1 MAQSRVW
8 LITGATRGLG
18 FDMAKIALAA
28 GHKVIACHR
37 SKKPGGTSNWDEL
50 EALGGIWTY
59 LDVSGEDAESKVK
72 ALVAEHG
79 KIDVLVNNAGYAVM
93 GSIEDVPLD
102 KVNAIFNTNF
112 IGTLRTVKGVLPSMR
127 EHKTGTIVNIS
138 SSITFAPMPALGI
151 YTATKSAV
159 EAYTEVLQAEIAA
172 FGIRV
177 LLVEPGATATDF
189 ASDTGSGIRV
199 ESSEPYQEGIIKYI
213 SNMMSADKFASNG
226 ANSVAVAE
234 RIVEA
239 IDGTGSLA
247 GKEIGLRLPL
257 GKDTGSDLEKRA
269 AVFAD
274 LANLKDVWGSV

>member
-1 MAQSRVW
+1 M
-8 LITGATRGLG
+8 L
-18 FDMAKIALAA
+18 
-28 GHKVIACHR
+28 
-37 SKKPGGTSNWDEL
+37 
-50 EALGGIWTY
+50 
-59 LDVSGEDAESKVK
+59 
-72 ALVAEHG
+72 
-79 KIDVLVNNAGYAVM
+79 
-93 GSIEDVPLD
+93 
-102 KVNAIFNTNF
+102 
-112 IGTLRTVKGVLPSMR
+112 TLPCPRL
-127 EHKTGTIVNIS
+127 
-138 SSITFAPMPALGI
+138 
-151 YTATKSAV
+151 
-159 EAYTEVLQAEIAA
+159 AYTEVLQAEIAA